1 MDPKLSE
8 PRTKEQWDAYHRGEG
23 EDWEYGAA
31 DDESPELTEDMM
43 RWAVSAADFGGDFIA
58 TSAFLSARET
68 LLRQAE
74 AIGIPRETFLPFDP
88 NKPGFEDRAKV
99 LMKLPKA
106 LGWAAE

>member
-1 MDPKLSE
+1 MG
-8 PRTKEQWDAYHRGEG
+8 KEFIEYDDGTRVELDENDA
-23 EDWEYGAA
+23 
-31 DDESPELTEDMM
+31 PELSAEMM
-43 RWAVSAADFGGDFIA
+43 LWAVRARDFGGDDQA
-58 TSAFLSARET
+58 VADFLSARET

-88 NKPGFEDRAKV
+88 NTPGFEDRAKV